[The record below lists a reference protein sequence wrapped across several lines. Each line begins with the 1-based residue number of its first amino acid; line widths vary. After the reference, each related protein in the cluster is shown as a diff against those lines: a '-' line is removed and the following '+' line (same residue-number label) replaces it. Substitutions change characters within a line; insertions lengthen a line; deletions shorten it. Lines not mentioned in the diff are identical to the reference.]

1 MKKKLCGKYFFS
13 RLGKSDRKNSKPPI
27 KAAVRKEWPEW
38 ADRAYVYAYF
48 GG

>member
-13 RLGKSDRKNSKPPI
+13 RLGKSDKENFKRPI
-27 KAAVRKEWPEW
+27 KAAVRKNWPEW
-38 ADRAYVYAYF
+38 ADCAYVYAYF